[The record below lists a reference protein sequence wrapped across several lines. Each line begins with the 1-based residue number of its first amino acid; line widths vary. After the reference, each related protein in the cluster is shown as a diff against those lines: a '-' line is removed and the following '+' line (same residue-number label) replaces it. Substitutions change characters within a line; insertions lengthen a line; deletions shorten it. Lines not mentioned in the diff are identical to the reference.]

1 MPYFQMMAV
10 INFGL
15 LFIDRKSGIVRLQN
29 MIYEYIQEK
38 MKPILNYA
46 GDLTKVCR
54 KDVCM
59 KKENGLRIMAL
70 AETIRSEKEAFN
82 IKTEEERVSMFLPTL
97 GLMAGF
103 SGLCYLLL
111 VPFYLTSGN
120 ESILYILEYISESC
134 FLSSLVTITTLFF
147 KNAFP
152 TRISVFIAGLIWF
165 FLPLSICFVALW
177 IGLNIICFSLDTYL
191 YFFIFL
197 QLLPSVF
204 LMARFVCVSIKRY
217 SRVRRIKK
225 YSRELECL
233 LNK

>member
-1 MPYFQMMAV
+1 MG
-10 INFGL
+10 NW
-15 LFIDRKSGIVRLQN
+15 K
-29 MIYEYIQEK
+29 
-38 MKPILNYA
+38 
-46 GDLTKVCR
+46 
-54 KDVCM
+54 
-59 KKENGLRIMAL
+59 
-70 AETIRSEKEAFN
+70 TII
-82 IKTEEERVSMFLPTL
+82 IKTLVMVNCGKCHCIWFYGITVSVTQ
-97 GLMAGF
+97 
-103 SGLCYLLL
+103 YLWIR
-111 VPFYLTSGN
+111 FYRWYCG
-120 ESILYILEYISESC
+120 SILCCWTNSGRIRFTCPSNPAWDTD
-134 FLSSLVTITTLFF
+134 LSLC
-147 KNAFP
+147 P
-152 TRISVFIAGLIWF
+152 MFIAGLIWF